1 MNKSELISAVAE
13 KSEVSKKD
21 TEAVLNTAMD
31 IIKETVAAGSDVQL
45 IGFGTF
51 TVAERSER
59 EGRNPATGETM
70 KIAASK
76 SPKFKAGK
84 AFKDAVNTQP
94 SKPAKKTKKK

>member
-1 MNKSELISAVAE
+1 MSKSELISAVAE

-51 TVAERSER
+51 TVVERAERT
-59 EGRNPATGETM
+59 GHNPATKQT
-70 KIAASK
+70 ITIPASK

-84 AFKDAVNTQP
+84 ALKDKLNG
-94 SKPAKKTKKK
+94 K

>member
-1 MNKSELISAVAE
+1 MNKTELISAVAE

-31 IIKETVAAGSDVQL
+31 IIKETVASGDDVRL

-51 TVAERSER
+51 TIAERAER
-59 EGRNPATGETM
+59 EGRNPQTGEVM

-84 AFKDAVNTQP
+84 AFKDAVNGP
-94 SKPAKKTKKK
+94 VKKGKRGKK